1 MEQQGDAGIPNQSPP
16 QGHDA
21 DGTKGWGGVPQFARV
36 SWCAEA
42 VQPGQR
48 GSPRL
53 QALPMHM
60 LFWAHLPILL
70 PPEGLSKRR
79 AEIIRWR

>member
-1 MEQQGDAGIPNQSPP
+1 MEQQGDAGIPSESPP
-16 QGHDA
+16 QGYNA
-21 DGTKGWGGVPQFARV
+21 EGTRGWEVPPFAGV
-36 SWCAEA
+36 SWCVEA

-53 QALPMHM
+53 QALPVHM
-60 LFWAHLPILL
+60 LFWAHLHVLL